1 MPTLDELIRDGEAK
15 RAEAVERRE
24 RARTDARLILARA
37 ERDGRT
43 HLTVEEEAK
52 LEARAAARAKAD
64 ADIKDIDAT
73 LAHVYEARDE
83 ERKIEADQRTTYRTA
98 AQPQRRLAYDGVARI
113 GAEERTYNP
122 GNDRTGSQ
130 FVRDVARQFLFND
143 PGAQQRLAR
152 HAREEQVERGAYL
165 EQRAVGTG
173 AFGGL
178 VVPQYLTDL
187 YAPAIANMR
196 PLANAANTHPL
207 PADGMQVN
215 ISRITTATSVA
226 LQASENTAVSE
237 TNADDTLLTIN
248 VQTAAGQQTISRQ
261 AVERGTGVEDV
272 VMDDLLRRYASEVDR
287 TMITQASTGLSAVA
301 QNTAY
306 TDADPTAPELWP
318 IIFQAQSKLEQALG
332 GMVMPDYVVMHPR
345 RWNWLCAQVGTSWP
359 FIGTAQVPA
368 QSGGIQLVTD
378 QGPGVRGILSN
389 GLRVIV
395 DANVPTTT
403 GGSQDEIYVVASRE
417 MHLWEDP
424 NAPVFIRA
432 EQAAAS
438 TLGVLLVCYGYF
450 AYTFGRYTNNP
461 GKISGTGLAAPAGF

>member
-1 MPTLDELIRDGEAK
+1 MQTLDELIRDGEAK

-43 HLTVEEEAK
+43 HLTVEEDAK

-64 ADIKDIDAT
+64 ADIKDIDAA
-73 LAHVYEARDE
+73 LVHAYEARKAE
-83 ERKIEADQRTTYRTA
+83 QQIEADQRTTYRTA
-98 AQPQRRLAYDGVARI
+98 AQPVRRAAYDGVARI

-122 GNDRTGSQ
+122 GSDRTGSQ

-152 HAREEQVERGAYL
+152 HIQEERVERGAIL

-196 PLANAANTHPL
+196 PLANVANTHPL

-215 ISRITTATSVA
+215 ISRITTATGVA
-226 LQASENTAVSE
+226 LQASENTAVQE

-261 AVERGTGVEDV
+261 AVERGT
-272 VMDDLLRRYASEVDR
+272 
-287 TMITQASTGLSAVA
+287 
-301 QNTAY
+301 
-306 TDADPTAPELWP
+306 
-318 IIFQAQSKLEQALG
+318 
-332 GMVMPDYVVMHPR
+332 
-345 RWNWLCAQVGTSWP
+345 
-359 FIGTAQVPA
+359 
-368 QSGGIQLVTD
+368 
-378 QGPGVRGILSN
+378 
-389 GLRVIV
+389 
-395 DANVPTTT
+395 
-403 GGSQDEIYVVASRE
+403 
-417 MHLWEDP
+417 
-424 NAPVFIRA
+424 
-432 EQAAAS
+432 
-438 TLGVLLVCYGYF
+438 
-450 AYTFGRYTNNP
+450 
-461 GKISGTGLAAPAGF
+461 

>member
-1 MPTLDELIRDGEAK
+1 MPTINQLISTYQAD
-15 RAEAVERRE
+15 
-24 RARTDARLILARA
+24 RARAVQQREAAYTQARSILDGAQG
-37 ERDGRT
+37 RD
-43 HLTVEEEAK
+43 LTPHEAQR
-52 LEARAAARAKAD
+52 LDDIAAQRAAAVRLIEVADENIAQVRAAQAD
-64 ADIKDIDAT
+64 
-73 LAHVYEARDE
+73 EAR
-83 ERKIEADQRTTYRTA
+83 IEAAQGTRYRTA
-98 AQPQRRLAYDGVARI
+98 AQPQRRTYDQVARV
-113 GAEERTYNP
+113 GAEQRTYNP
-122 GNDRTGSQ
+122 DSDRTGSQ

-143 PGAQQRLAR
+143 PSAQERLAR

-215 ISRITTATSVA
+215 ISRITTATGVA
-226 LQASENTAVSE
+226 LQASENTAVQE

-318 IIFQAQSKLEQALG
+318 
-332 GMVMPDYVVMHPR
+332 
-345 RWNWLCAQVGTSWP
+345 
-359 FIGTAQVPA
+359 
-368 QSGGIQLVTD
+368 
-378 QGPGVRGILSN
+378 
-389 GLRVIV
+389 
-395 DANVPTTT
+395 
-403 GGSQDEIYVVASRE
+403 
-417 MHLWEDP
+417 
-424 NAPVFIRA
+424 
-432 EQAAAS
+432 
-438 TLGVLLVCYGYF
+438 
-450 AYTFGRYTNNP
+450 
-461 GKISGTGLAAPAGF
+461 